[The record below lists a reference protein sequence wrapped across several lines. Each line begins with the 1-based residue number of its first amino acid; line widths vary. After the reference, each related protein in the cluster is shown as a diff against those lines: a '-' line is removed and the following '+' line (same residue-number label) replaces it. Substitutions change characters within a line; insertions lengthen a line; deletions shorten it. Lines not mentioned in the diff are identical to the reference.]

1 MDEFIVIK
9 VMNEAM
15 LRLKK
20 SKNEDYTKNKKIKE
34 FFKDEALFFK
44 VKKDIAIAILSNVGV
59 DNEKLEETYQKLINK
74 SMYDK
79 LIKEGKIKSTDDLI
93 IKYN

>member
-20 SKNEDYTKNKKIKE
+20 SKNEDCTKNTTIND
-34 FFKDEALFFK
+34 FLKDEAFFFK
-44 VKKDIAIAILSNVGV
+44 IDKRRALTVLETVGEIGRAHV
-59 DNEKLEETYQKLINK
+59 
-74 SMYDK
+74 
-79 LIKEGKIKSTDDLI
+79 
-93 IKYN
+93 